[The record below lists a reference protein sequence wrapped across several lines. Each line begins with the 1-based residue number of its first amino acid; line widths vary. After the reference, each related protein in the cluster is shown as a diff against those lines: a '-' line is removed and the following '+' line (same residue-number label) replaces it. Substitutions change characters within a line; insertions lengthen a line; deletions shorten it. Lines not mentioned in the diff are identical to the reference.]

1 MRVRPLDANG
11 DMMPVYSLD
20 QMLSPPEAVKQVI
33 ELRLRFYYGEWW
45 EDPDLGFRIP
55 DFLTDGVRSGNIDI
69 LTRYISTYVSSTEGV
84 REVLDVASSYG
95 DHKLTFSCVVLTTT
109 GEEETVEVDIDGIL

>member
-1 MRVRPLDANG
+1 MIVRPLVNN
-11 DMMPVYSLD
+11 DMIPVYSLD
-20 QMLSPPEAVKQVI
+20 QMLKPPEAVRQII
-33 ELRLRFYYGEWW
+33 ELRLRFYHGEWW

-55 DFLTDGVRSGNIDI
+55 DFLADGVRSGNIDL

-84 REVLDVASSYG
+84 SEILDVSSSYE
-95 DHKLTFSCVVLTTT
+95 DHKLKFACLVLTST